1 MRSPSFVQ
9 CLGILLTAGVLVT
22 PMPASGQPLCTD
34 FGYGNGGYAAG
45 YSMVVGRRCGWGYGV
60 GPICRPRLACWRP
73 CWNPCWRPYRAFC
86 GVPGFGFGVPG
97 CGFGGWSGY
106 SSFYGTQSVYLA
118 APYGGATFFS
128 GGIVPYPVP
137 YAVPYVVPYAVP
149 TIAPWPWFGAVTSPP
164 GAAQVQGLAVAPTAT
179 PPLVRATT
187 PRGPATVARVS
198 PSAALRAAHPASRRR
213 AADLVATGDRQLRE
227 AGGDGRR
234 LKAAAEAYRRA
245 AAAAADDPDIHI
257 RHAIA
262 LMAAG
267 RPADADAAARR
278 AVALDGRL
286 GAQPGDH
293 GPDEPQ
299 PLVARGATILREI
312 AAGNAEAVE
321 PMARLAAAWAERGA
335 GPLARLAAVS
345 GDR

>member
-1 MRSPSFVQ
+1 MRQLS
-9 CLGILLTAGVLVT
+9 LARLLAVLVIASVVGGST
-22 PMPASGQPLCTD
+22 PAQAQRWCTD
-34 FGYGNGGYAAG
+34 FGYGNGGYDAG
-45 YSMVVGRRCGWGYGV
+45 YSMVVGRRCGWGYG
-60 GPICRPRLACWRP
+60 GGYGCLPRFSCWR
-73 CWNPCWRPYRAFC
+73 PCWRPYRGFC
-86 GVPGFGFGVPG
+86 GAPGFSFGWPR
-97 CGFGGWSGY
+97 CGFGGWFGS

-118 APYGGATFFS
+118 APFGGGASFFS
-128 GGIVPYPVP
+128 GSIVPYPVP
-137 YAVPYVVPYAVP
+137 YAVPYAVPYPYAVP
-149 TIAPWPWFGAVTSPP
+149 AIAPWPWFSDATARPA
-164 GAAQVQGLAVAPTAT
+164 AAQAVAA
-179 PPLVRATT
+179 VRAVAGPAARAAG
-187 PRGPATVARVS
+187 PRGPVVIAQAS
-198 PSAALRAAHPASRRR
+198 PSARLRAAHPASRRR

-262 LMAAG
+262 LVAAG

-286 GAQPGDH
+286 GAERGDR
-293 GPDEPQ
+293 GPDEPA
-299 PLVARGATILREI
+299 PVVARGATILREI
-312 AAGNAEAVE
+312 AAAHPEAAES
-321 PMARLAAAWAERGA
+321 MARLAAAWTDRGA